1 MRCALIHLPH
11 PHLCSLYAREA
22 LTRPELL
29 HVHASP
35 SLYVTNN
42 EWKEQKFPCCKRYI
56 KKKTTGPRAS
66 RVHPTL
72 AKILRNVPRRSAGNY
87 RVNAPALFDA
97 RSMKP
102 VIKFTR
108 MLTRDSFCT
117 KHSFAN
123 HWLTDMLY
131 TTADVARTNPRNYFS
146 CKVIPRAPLNIY
158 CVPRGHL

>member
-1 MRCALIHLPH
+1 M
-11 PHLCSLYAREA
+11 
-22 LTRPELL
+22 
-29 HVHASP
+29 
-35 SLYVTNN
+35 
-42 EWKEQKFPCCKRYI
+42 
-56 KKKTTGPRAS
+56 S
-66 RVHPTL
+66 RVHPAL

-123 HWLTDMLY
+123 HWLTDMLC
-131 TTADVARTNPRNYFS
+131 TTADVARTNPRNYFN

-158 CVPRGHL
+158 CVPRGHLYIHSVILKKLFCALLRRYFMFAMATKLLIVWRNILININLIKQRYNMWQYMSHLFHIHLVI